1 MAPRTLT
8 SAGWPRPSEPPPPQH
23 DPSVFLL
30 QPLLRAGEKL
40 RLLPRC
46 RFFPPLRACR
56 HNVFNSQY
64 RIFTAFFRQQLPQ
77 LSHRLICRL
86 RHRAVVFWCPFS
98 VSIRRLTLPVA
109 VLQKRWP
116 HCPFPSAFCSALSR
130 NSPCLPPR
138 SGVHPASRG
147 IALRCLRR
155 ATIRMI
161 VYSLDFATQNR
172 SLNST

>member
-8 SAGWPRPSEPPPPQH
+8 SAGWPRPGEPPPPQH
-23 DPSVFLL
+23 DPSRISSPAIA
-30 QPLLRAGEKL
+30 QSGRKL

-116 HCPFPSAFCSALSR
+116 HCPFPSAFAAHYRVIRHAYPLVLASIQPVGGSHCDASGGPLS
-130 NSPCLPPR
+130 
-138 SGVHPASRG
+138 G
-147 IALRCLRR
+147 
-155 ATIRMI
+155 
-161 VYSLDFATQNR
+161 
-172 SLNST
+172 

>member
-8 SAGWPRPSEPPPPQH
+8 SAGWPRPGEPPPPQH
-23 DPSVFLL
+23 DPSRISSPAIA
-30 QPLLRAGEKL
+30 QSGRKL

-86 RHRAVVFWCPFS
+86 RHRAVVFWVS
-98 VSIRRLTLPVA
+98 VQRQHSASHAPCSSAAKALATLPIPV
-109 VLQKRWP
+109 
-116 HCPFPSAFCSALSR
+116 SFCSALSR
-130 NSPCLPPR
+130 NSPCLPLVLASIQPVGDR
-138 SGVHPASRG
+138 IAMLSGGPLSG
-147 IALRCLRR
+147 
-155 ATIRMI
+155 
-161 VYSLDFATQNR
+161 
-172 SLNST
+172 